1 MKQLII
7 QVILLGVSIFG
18 LVMMYLYAYYQDQD
32 RKNRKK
38 KSGKAC
44 SGPYS
49 HARYATTLRRTNGKT

>member
-32 RKNRKK
+32 RKKK
-38 KSGKAC
+38 E
-44 SGPYS
+44 
-49 HARYATTLRRTNGKT
+49 RRNDR

>member
-38 KSGKAC
+38 ND
-44 SGPYS
+44 
-49 HARYATTLRRTNGKT
+49 R

>member
-32 RKNRKK
+32 RKKE
-38 KSGKAC
+38 
-44 SGPYS
+44 
-49 HARYATTLRRTNGKT
+49 RRNDR